1 MNAKYCKCKNTYTIS
16 GCNKERCDARFYWRQ
31 GIGGF
36 CADNLD
42 YLTTEDGKFITT
54 EDGIKITV

>member
-16 GCNKERCDARFYWRQ
+16 NCDSQRCNAKAYWRQ
-31 GIGGF
+31 EIGGF
-36 CADNLD
+36 CTDNLD
-42 YLTTEDGKFITT
+42 YLMTEVGNFITT